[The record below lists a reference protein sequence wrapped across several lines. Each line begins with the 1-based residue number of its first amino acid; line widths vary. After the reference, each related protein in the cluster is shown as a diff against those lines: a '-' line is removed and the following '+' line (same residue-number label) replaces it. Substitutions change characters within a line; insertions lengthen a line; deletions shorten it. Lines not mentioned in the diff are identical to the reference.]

1 MADDRRNSVRTYEP
15 AGDSKGVAGSWKTAC
30 TEIFHSR
37 HVIWH
42 LFKRDFVAQFRQKI
56 LGYLWII
63 IAPLLAIFPFVFL
76 YRAGVLNPGE
86 TTMPYPLYIVIG
98 MGIWGFLTNVFV
110 VVSSG
115 LQGNQDLLMKTN
127 IPKITFAITG
137 LANIFY
143 SILVHW
149 IVVFL
154 FAIIV
159 GITPS
164 PWALLYPVALLPV
177 VLIGLGLG
185 LIFSVIGTV
194 ARDLSGIMS
203 TFLNLL
209 MFISPVVYKPE
220 FGNELLA
227 AIVTWNPMTYL
238 VDLPRSL
245 FVLGDF
251 PDPKGFAAA
260 AVFSLIVLGLG
271 LHAFY
276 LVKDKVAERL

>member
-1 MADDRRNSVRTYEP
+1 MADNTRTTIRTYEP
-15 AGDSKGVAGSWKTAC
+15 AGDPKGITGSLKTAC
-30 TEIFHSR
+30 LEIFHSR

-76 YRAGVLNPGE
+76 YRAGILNPGD

-98 MGIWGFLTNVFV
+98 MGIWGFLTSVFT

-143 SILVHW
+143 GMLVHW
-149 IVVFL
+149 LVVVL
-154 FAIIV
+154 FALVV

-177 VLIGLGLG
+177 VCIGLGLG

-194 ARDLSGIMS
+194 ARDLSGMMS

-209 MFISPVVYKPE
+209 MFVSPVVYKPE
-220 FGNELLA
+220 FGDAALA
-227 AIVTWNPMTYL
+227 AIVMWNPMTYL

-245 FVLGDF
+245 FVLGEF

-260 AVFSLIVLGLG
+260 AIFSLIVLGVG
-271 LHAFY
+271 LHSFY
-276 LVKDKVAERL
+276 LIKDKVAERL